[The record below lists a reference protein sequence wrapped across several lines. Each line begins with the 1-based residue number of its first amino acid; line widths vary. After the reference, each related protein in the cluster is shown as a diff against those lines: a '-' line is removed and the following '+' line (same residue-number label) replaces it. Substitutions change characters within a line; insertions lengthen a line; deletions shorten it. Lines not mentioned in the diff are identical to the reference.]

1 MSWSQFRSEVGG
13 RMKEASWKTSDE
25 WAKFFTKKYDE
36 CIKRGTDL
44 SGKNPVL
51 KGNTELMEQTLI
63 NAGQIALAAKTP
75 AFYGTY
81 LNLIGQAVIGYWST
95 ATLQKMSTPLIPAP
109 GTILN
114 LQVTNNYC
122 TNPGKFIGTPTPP
135 TKDVDTFLSSFISA
149 ATIHLTTISGTTEL
163 ISQYIPPLPI
173 GPAIATWTGYKIE
186 GSIKRVRPG
195 VVEEKLPDPPLEDD
209 HPIIEGKAFMD
220 HQKNNGRVRF
230 NRVADAINPELL
242 EAPKRVLYKAP
253 EPIRATTITSET
265 IQEPVRAP
273 GRLQPITTPLTTD
286 LLTPIKNIGN
296 LGSGTPPP
304 SPAFSSFNNGFYPK
318 EKLVAIQKAEG
329 GSGYKGYYVLEPG
342 AAAACSKWM
351 AQAKSDG
358 FSFTITSAYRDFA
371 YQNKLAAGS
380 ANPKTKKKS
389 AAVASAGNS
398 VHGIGLAVDIGELYR
413 AAGGKGAAED
423 NGIAINRRIRE
434 NSKLYQYLAKTGPS
448 FGFINPY
455 RLADNAGT
463 VDECWHWE
471 YWGYYKK

>member
-36 CIKRGTDL
+36 CIKRGMDL

-186 GSIKRVRPG
+186 GSTKRARAV
-195 VVEEKLPDPPLEDD
+195 VVEEILPDPPLEDD
-209 HPIIEGKAFMD
+209 SPIVEGKAHFD
-220 HQKNNGRVRF
+220 HEKRNGRVRF
-230 NRVADAINPELL
+230 NRVADAENPDLL
-242 EAPKRVLYKAP
+242 EQPKRVLYKP
-253 EPIRATTITSET
+253 PVPVRATTPAPQTTTERIQQTTS
-265 IQEPVRAP
+265 
-273 GRLQPITTPLTTD
+273 TPLTQD
-286 LLTPIKNIGN
+286 
-296 LGSGTPPP
+296 
-304 SPAFSSFNNGFYPK
+304 
-318 EKLVAIQKAEG
+318 
-329 GSGYKGYYVLEPG
+329 VLEPIKYMG
-342 AAAACSKWM
+342 AIGVTAPQPAPGLAIYKNGFIDTKQLVPIANGGRYNGKYIIEKKAAENFLKWH
-351 AQAKSDG
+351 AQADRDG
-358 FSFTITSAYRDFA
+358 FSFTVTSAYRDFE
-371 YQNKLAAGS
+371 YQNGLNSKSKAAGGG
-380 ANPKTKKKS
+380 KTVT
-389 AAVASAGNS
+389 VASAGKS
-398 VHGIGLAVDIGELYR
+398 VHGLGLAIDIGELYR
-413 AAGGKGAAED
+413 LVGGSGSLSKNATA
-423 NGIAINRRIRE
+423 RS
-434 NSKLYQYLAKTGPS
+434 NSKLYKYLAKTGPQY
-448 FGFINPY
+448 GWYNPI
-455 RLADNAGT
+455 RLADGAGS

>member
-1 MSWSQFRSEVGG
+1 MSWSQFKDEVGS
-13 RMKEASWKTSDE
+13 RMKEANWKTSDE

-63 NAGQIALAAKTP
+63 NAGNVALAAKLP
-75 AFYGTY
+75 VFYSSY
-81 LNLIGQAVIGYWST
+81 MNLLGQGVIGYWT
-95 ATLQKMSTPLIPAP
+95 NATLQKVSTPLVPAP

-135 TKDVDTFLSSFISA
+135 TKDVDTFLSAFISA

-173 GPAIATWTGYKIE
+173 GPAITTWTGYKVE
-186 GSIKRVRPG
+186 GKVNRRQRVA
-195 VVEEKLPDPPLEDD
+195 VVEELEIPEMEDD
-209 HPIIEGKAFMD
+209 HPIVEGKAFMD

-230 NRVADAINPELL
+230 DRVADAINPELL
-242 EAPKRVLYKAP
+242 ETPKRVLYKAP
-253 EPIRATTITSET
+253 EPIRATPPAEPV
-265 IQEPVRAP
+265 QEPVRVP
-273 GRLQPITTPLTTD
+273 EKIQQTTTTPLTKNV
-286 LLTPIKNIGN
+286 LTPLKNIGT

-304 SPAFSSFNNGFYPK
+304 APAFSSYNNGYYPK
-318 EKLVAIQKAEG
+318 EKLSPIQKADG

-342 AAAACSKWM
+342 AAEAFIKWH
-351 AQAKSDG
+351 AQARADG
-358 FSFTITSAYRDFA
+358 FPFVVTSAYRDYA
-371 YQNKLAAGS
+371 YQKSLKGNKKTSAIAG
-380 ANPKTKKKS
+380 
-389 AAVASAGNS
+389 AGTS
-398 VHGIGLAVDIGELYR
+398 VHGIALAIDIGELYR
-413 AAGGKGAAED
+413 AAGGKGDIKD
-423 NGIAINRRIRE
+423 NGLVINRRIRE

-448 FGFINPY
+448 FGWINPY

>member
-1 MSWSQFRSEVGG
+1 MSWSQFKDEVGS
-13 RMKEASWKTSDE
+13 RMKEANWKTSDE

-63 NAGQIALAAKTP
+63 NAGNIALAAKLP
-75 AFYGTY
+75 IFYSSY
-81 LNLIGQAVIGYWST
+81 MNLLGQGVIGYWST
-95 ATLQKMSTPLIPAP
+95 ATLQKMSTPIVPAP

-135 TKDVDTFLSSFISA
+135 TKEVDSFLNSFISA

-186 GSIKRVRPG
+186 GVVNRRQSTA
-195 VVEEKLPDPPLEDD
+195 VVEKLEIPELEDD
-209 HPIIEGKAFMD
+209 TPIVEGKAFMD
-220 HQKNNGRVRF
+220 HQKNNGRVKF
-230 NRVADAINPELL
+230 DRVSDAINPELL
-242 EAPKRVLYKAP
+242 EKPKRVIYKAP
-253 EPIRATTITSET
+253 EPIRATSTTPET
-265 IQEPVRAP
+265 IQEPVRIP
-273 GRLQPITTPLTTD
+273 ERSQQTTTPFTTD
-286 LLTPIKNIGN
+286 VLAPLKN
-296 LGSGTPPP
+296 LGKLSGTPPSAP
-304 SPAFSSFNNGFYPK
+304 GFSIYNNGFYPK
-318 EKLVAIQKAEG
+318 EKLVPIQKAEG

-342 AAAACSKWM
+342 AAAACSKWI

-358 FSFTITSAYRDFA
+358 FGFTITSAYRDFE
-371 YQNKLAAGS
+371 YQNKLVAGS
-380 ANPKTKKKS
+380 ADKKTKKKS

-398 VHGIGLAVDIGELYR
+398 VHGIALAIDIGELYR
-413 AAGGKGAAED
+413 AAGGVGAAD
-423 NGIAINRRIRE
+423 KNGIAINRRVRE

-448 FGFINPY
+448 FGWYNPY

-463 VDECWHWE
+463 VDECWHFE

>member
-1 MSWSQFRSEVGG
+1 MSWSQFKDEVGS
-13 RMKEASWKTSDE
+13 RMKEANWKTSDE

-63 NAGQIALAAKTP
+63 NAGNIALAAKTP

-135 TKDVDTFLSSFISA
+135 TKEVDSFLSSFISA

-186 GSIKRVRPG
+186 GSTKRARVV
-195 VVEEKLPDPPLEDD
+195 VVEEILPDPPLEDD
-209 HPIIEGKAFMD
+209 SPIVEGKAFMD

-253 EPIRATTITSET
+253 EPIRATSTTPET
-265 IQEPVRAP
+265 IQEPVRIP
-273 GRLQPITTPLTTD
+273 ERSQQTTTPFTTD
-286 LLTPIKNIGN
+286 VLAPLKN
-296 LGSGTPPP
+296 LGKLSGTPPSAP
-304 SPAFSSFNNGFYPK
+304 GFSIYNNGFYPK
-318 EKLVAIQKAEG
+318 EKLVPIQKAEG

-342 AAAACSKWM
+342 AAAACIKWM

-358 FSFTITSAYRDFA
+358 FGFTITSAYRDFA
-371 YQNKLAAGS
+371 YQNKLN
-380 ANPKTKKKS
+380 ANSKKENGGKTVT
-389 AAVASAGNS
+389 VASAGNS
-398 VHGIGLAVDIGELYR
+398 VHGIALAIDIGELYR
-413 AAGGKGAAED
+413 LV
-423 NGIAINRRIRE
+423 NGSGSLSKNATARS
-434 NSKLYQYLAKTGPS
+434 NSKLYKYLAKTGPS
-448 FGFINPY
+448 FGFYNPY

-463 VDECWHWE
+463 VDECWHFE